1 MNWIEIKIRMEKVVN
16 SCNTVHQLM
25 NAKTYC
31 ELLIGSYNK
40 RAGKIALL
48 YKLES
53 LIQNKEYS

>member
-1 MNWIEIKIRMEKVVN
+1 MEYIETKTKMEKVIN

-48 YKLES
+48 YKLE
-53 LIQNKEYS
+53 LMIQNKEYS